1 MAFQSFEN
9 FQWKSMIFGK
19 LLGRERVNRPR
30 TEKNFFQKLFL
41 LVAWSKKTR
50 LSTKKKF
57 SPDLVNTFS
66 AKTRYLVQNRGFRTF
81 LTFSAL
87 DIFLIEIARNK
98 PSLFWKIF
106 VWGFQKG
113 LKLSPTTKIEG
124 VMAFQSFENF
134 QWKSMIFGKLL
145 GSERVNRPRTEK
157 NFF

>member
-1 MAFQSFEN
+1 
-9 FQWKSMIFGK
+9 MIFGK

-50 LSTKKKF
+50 LSTKNFFRLTPLTRSLPWHIYICHKSRF
-57 SPDLVNTFS
+57 SNF
-66 AKTRYLVQNRGFRTF
+66 F
-81 LTFSAL
+81 TFSAL
-87 DIFLIEIARNK
+87 DIFLIEIALNK
-98 PSLFWKIF
+98 PSPFRKII

-113 LKLSPTTKIEG
+113 LKLSRTTKIEG

-145 GSERVNRPRTEK
+145 GRERVNRPRTEK